1 MNKTKISEFS
11 LLMQVM
17 TIATQ
22 SQINLNHL
30 ECLAL
35 KNRYLQHYGMMQV
48 VWMQK
53 KDNGFSNTC
62 SFTLISVSI

>member
-22 SQINLNHL
+22 SQINLNHS
-30 ECLAL
+30 ECLAM
-35 KNRYLQHYGMMQV
+35 KNRYLKHYGMMQTV
-48 VWMQK
+48 RNI
-53 KDNGFSNTC
+53 D
-62 SFTLISVSI
+62 